1 MLETVFGVR
10 VVKLKEGE
18 PVDDVQVDLVGG
30 GGEQE
35 VEGGG
40 AASPRGC
47 RPWGG
52 EEEGGRAGD

>member
-1 MLETVFGVR
+1 MFGVR
-10 VVKLKEGE
+10 VIKLKEE
-18 PVDDVQVDLVGG
+18 ESVDDVQVDLVGG

-40 AASPRGC
+40 AASPRSC
-47 RPWGG
+47 RPWRG

>member
-1 MLETVFGVR
+1 MFDVR
-10 VVKLKEGE
+10 VIKLKEGE

-47 RPWGG
+47 RPWRG

>member
-1 MLETVFGVR
+1 MR
-10 VVKLKEGE
+10 VSGE
-18 PVDDVQVDLVGG
+18 SVDDVQVDLVGG